1 MLPETN
7 VISVA
12 VVRAT
17 RIQASRL
24 PSGATSKSSSFSTSY
39 PVHPPTFSVF
49 DYHDIDWTV
58 FVVIVL
64 YHVIEV
70 INSQTIS
77 ETNGVMTANT

>member
-1 MLPETN
+1 MLFLLQWFGQPGYKLRDCH
-7 VISVA
+7 
-12 VVRAT
+12 RAP
-17 RIQASRL
+17 QVS
-24 PSGATSKSSSFSTSY
+24 PVHSSTSY

-64 YHVIEV
+64 QHVIEV